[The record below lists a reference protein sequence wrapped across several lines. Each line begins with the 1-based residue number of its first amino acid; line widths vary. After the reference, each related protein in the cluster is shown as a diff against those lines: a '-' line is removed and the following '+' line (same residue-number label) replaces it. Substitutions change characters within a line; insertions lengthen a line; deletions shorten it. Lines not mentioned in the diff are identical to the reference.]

1 MLGGP
6 MRFYPGP
13 PPITYCN
20 IQALSIYLSRLSSRD
35 FLHQHLGYLKPL
47 SSYLPLVPLSFTMKF
62 SSALVFAFGLG
73 AAYATP
79 VVEKRASTSDKAT
92 IGYATLS
99 GGTTGGGSASAV
111 TVTTLAAL
119 KTAVSGS
126 TAKVV
131 IVSGTITGNEVV
143 KVGANTSILGK
154 SGATLNGV
162 GLRVIDVSNVI
173 IRNLKINK
181 VLADAGDAI
190 GVQASNRVWID
201 SVELWSDRDHDK
213 DYYDGL
219 LDLTHGVYAASVTN
233 SYLHDHWKASLVGH
247 SDSNESEDKAIQVT
261 YAFNKWQNL
270 NSRTPSFRF
279 GHGHIYN
286 NYFVGNNDGINTR
299 VGAELLVQN
308 NVFESVGKPLYSTDN
323 GYANASG
330 NDFGGA
336 SSTALTTTWNS
347 VGYSYTL
354 TATSSVKAY
363 VNSNAGAKLS
373 F

>member
-1 MLGGP
+1 
-6 MRFYPGP
+6 
-13 PPITYCN
+13 
-20 IQALSIYLSRLSSRD
+20 
-35 FLHQHLGYLKPL
+35 
-47 SSYLPLVPLSFTMKF
+47 MKF
-62 SSALVFAFGLG
+62 GSAVAFAVGLG
-73 AAYATP
+73 VVSASP
-79 VVEKRASTSDKAT
+79 VVEKRASTSDRAT

-99 GGTTGGGSASAV
+99 GGTTGGGSASPV
-111 TVTTLAAL
+111 TVTSLSAL
-119 KTAVSGS
+119 KSAVSGN

-131 IVSGTITGNEVV
+131 IISGTITGNEVV
-143 KVGANTSILGK
+143 KVGSNTSVLGK
-154 SGATLNGV
+154 SGASETLDHAIIVLELTSSTIALTGV

-173 IRNLKINK
+173 IRNLKIAK

-190 GVQASNRVWID
+190 GVQAANRVWID
-201 SVELWSDRDHDK
+201 SVDLSSDRDHDK

-233 SYLHDHWKASLVGH
+233 SYLHDHWKGSLVGH

-261 YAFNKWQNL
+261 YAFNKWSNL

-286 NYFVGNNDGINTR
+286 NYFVNNNDGINTR

-308 NVFESVGKPLYSTDN
+308 NVFENVSKPLYATDN
-323 GYANASG
+323 GYANAQG
-330 NDFGGA
+330 NDFGGK
-336 SSTALTTTWNS
+336 SNTAPATSWSS
-347 VGYSYTL
+347 VGYPYSL
-354 TATSSVKAY
+354 TAVGSVKSY

>member
-1 MLGGP
+1 MK
-6 MRFYPGP
+6 
-13 PPITYCN
+13 
-20 IQALSIYLSRLSSRD
+20 LSC
-35 FLHQHLGYLKPL
+35 
-47 SSYLPLVPLSFTMKF
+47 
-62 SSALVFAFGLG
+62 ALVLAFGLG
-73 AAYATP
+73 VASATP
-79 VVEKRASTSDKAT
+79 LVEKRASTSDKAT

-99 GGTTGGGSASAV
+99 GGTTGGGSASPV

-119 KTAVSGS
+119 KTAVTGN

-131 IVSGTITGNEVV
+131 IISGTITGNEVV
-143 KVGANTSILGK
+143 KVGGNTSILGK
-154 SGATLNGV
+154 SGATLTGV

-181 VLADAGDAI
+181 VLADAGDHI
-190 GVQASNRVWID
+190 GVQAANRVWID
-201 SVELWSDRDHDK
+201 SVELWSDQDHDK

-286 NYFVGNNDGINTR
+286 NYFVSNNDGINTR

-308 NVFESVGKPLYSTDN
+308 NVFESVKKPLYSTDN

-336 SSTALTTTWNS
+336 SSTALTTSWNS

-354 TATSSVKAY
+354 TATSSVKSY

>member
-1 MLGGP
+1 
-6 MRFYPGP
+6 
-13 PPITYCN
+13 
-20 IQALSIYLSRLSSRD
+20 
-35 FLHQHLGYLKPL
+35 
-47 SSYLPLVPLSFTMKF
+47 MKF
-62 SSALVFAFGLG
+62 ASAVALVFGLS
-73 AAYATP
+73 
-79 VVEKRASTSDKAT
+79 VVSANPIEKRAATSDKAT
-92 IGYATLS
+92 VGYATLS
-99 GGTTGGGSASAV
+99 GGTTGGGSASPT
-111 TVTTLAAL
+111 TVTDLPGLKSALA
-119 KTAVSGS
+119 SGG
-126 TAKVV
+126 KVV
-131 IVSGTITGNEVV
+131 LISGTITGNEVV
-143 KVGANTSILGK
+143 KVPANTSVIGK
-154 SGATLNGV
+154 SGATLTGV

-181 VLADAGDAI
+181 VLAEAGDAL
-190 GVQASNRVWID
+190 GVQAANRVWVD

-219 LDLTHGVYAASVTN
+219 LDITHGCYAVTVTN

-247 SDSNESEDKAIQVT
+247 SDSNESEDLAIQVT
-261 YAFNKWQNL
+261 YAYNKWYNL

-279 GHGHIYN
+279 GHGHIFN
-286 NYFVGNNDGINTR
+286 NYFLSNNDGINTR

-308 NVFESVGKPLYSTDN
+308 NVFESVSKPLYSTDN

-336 SSTALTTTWNS
+336 SNTALTTTWSS

-354 TATSSVKAY
+354 TATSSVKSY

>member
-1 MLGGP
+1 
-6 MRFYPGP
+6 
-13 PPITYCN
+13 
-20 IQALSIYLSRLSSRD
+20 
-35 FLHQHLGYLKPL
+35 
-47 SSYLPLVPLSFTMKF
+47 MKF
-62 SSALVFAFGLG
+62 SSALVLALGLG
-73 AAYATP
+73 
-79 VVEKRASTSDKAT
+79 VASASPIFENWATSDKAT

-99 GGTTGGGSASAV
+99 GGTTGGGSASPV

-119 KTAVSGS
+119 KTAVTGN

-131 IVSGTITGNEVV
+131 IISGTITGNEVV

-154 SGATLNGV
+154 SGATLTGV

-181 VLADAGDAI
+181 VLASAGDHI
-190 GVQASNRVWID
+190 GVQAANRIWID
-201 SVELWSDRDHDK
+201 SVELWSDQDHDK

-219 LDLTHGVYAASVTN
+219 LDITRGVYAASVTN
-233 SYLHDHWKASLVGH
+233 SYLHDHWKGSLVGH

-279 GHGHIYN
+279 GHGHIFN
-286 NYFVGNNDGINTR
+286 NYFVSNNDGINAR

-308 NVFESVGKPLYSTDN
+308 NVFEGVKKPLYSTDN

-336 SSTALTTTWNS
+336 NGTALTSMYITTYYNMI
-347 VGYSYTL
+347 L
-354 TATSSVKAY
+354 TRYISLVELGWLPVHAPRSWLCQV
-363 VNSNAGAKLS
+363 VCGV
-373 F
+373 

>member
-1 MLGGP
+1 
-6 MRFYPGP
+6 
-13 PPITYCN
+13 
-20 IQALSIYLSRLSSRD
+20 
-35 FLHQHLGYLKPL
+35 
-47 SSYLPLVPLSFTMKF
+47 MKF
-62 SSALVFAFGLG
+62 ASAVALVFGL
-73 AAYATP
+73 T
-79 VVEKRASTSDKAT
+79 VVSANPIEKRASTSEKANV
-92 IGYATLS
+92 GYATLS
-99 GGTTGGGSASAV
+99 GGTTGGGSATPV

-119 KTAVSGS
+119 KSALSSGN
-126 TAKVV
+126 KVV
-131 IVSGTITGNEVV
+131 LISGTITGNEVV
-143 KVGANTSILGK
+143 KVPANTSVLGK
-154 SGATLNGV
+154 SGATLTGV
-162 GLRVIDVSNVI
+162 GLRIIDVSNVI
-173 IRNLKINK
+173 VRNLKINK
-181 VLADAGDAI
+181 VLASAGDALA
-190 GVQASNRVWID
+190 VQAANRVWID
-201 SVELWSDRDHDK
+201 HVELWSDRDHDK

-219 LDLTHGVYAASVTN
+219 LDLTHGVYAATVTN

-279 GHGHIYN
+279 GHGHIFN
-286 NYFVGNNDGINTR
+286 NYFVSNNDGINTR

-336 SSTALTTTWNS
+336 SNTALTTSWSS
-347 VGYSYTL
+347 VGYSYSL
-354 TATSSVKAY
+354 TATSSVKSY

>member
-1 MLGGP
+1 
-6 MRFYPGP
+6 
-13 PPITYCN
+13 
-20 IQALSIYLSRLSSRD
+20 
-35 FLHQHLGYLKPL
+35 
-47 SSYLPLVPLSFTMKF
+47 MKF
-62 SSALVFAFGLG
+62 SSAVALAFGLG
-73 AAYATP
+73 AAYASP

-99 GGTTGGGSASAV
+99 GGTTGGGSATPV

-119 KTAVSGS
+119 KTAVTGS

-131 IVSGTITGNEVV
+131 IISGTITGNEVV
-143 KVGANTSILGK
+143 KVGANTSLLGK
-154 SGATLNGV
+154 SGASDPE
-162 GLRVIDVSNVI
+162 RSWSPMIDVSNVI
-173 IRNLKINK
+173 VRNLKISK
-181 VLADAGDAI
+181 VLADAGDALA
-190 GVQASNRVWID
+190 VQASNRVWID
-201 SVELWSDRDHDK
+201 SVDLSSDRDHDK

-219 LDLTHGVYAASVTN
+219 LDLTHGVYAATVTN

-261 YAFNKWQNL
+261 YAFNKWYNL

-286 NYFVGNNDGINTR
+286 NYFLSNNDGINTR

-354 TATSSVKAY
+354 TATSSVKSY
-363 VNSNAGAKLS
+363 VNDNAGAKLS